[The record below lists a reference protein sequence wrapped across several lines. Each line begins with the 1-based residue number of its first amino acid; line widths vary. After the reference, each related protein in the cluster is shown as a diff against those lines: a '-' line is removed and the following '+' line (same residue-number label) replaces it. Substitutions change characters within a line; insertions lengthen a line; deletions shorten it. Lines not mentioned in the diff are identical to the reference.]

1 MLKSDDEQIQ
11 MLVDLMQGSTLLET
25 VKSITSYFKFN
36 IFRIRAFPASGR
48 SRRFTKLDTFCKW
61 LENQHAD
68 ISLSVDTL
76 HKDLRFYTTGWH
88 AIVLCT

>member
-1 MLKSDDEQIQ
+1 MITTDDEQIQ

-36 IFRIRAFPASGR
+36 VFGIRAFPAYGR
-48 SRRFTKLDTFCKW
+48 SRIFTKLDTFCEW
-61 LENQHAD
+61 LKNYPTN
-68 ISLSVDTL
+68 ISLRVDTL
-76 HKDLRFYTTGWH
+76 RKEFHFHTTGWY